1 MTRHPHHF
9 KIALALAISAGAWG
23 IYWLPQRILEE
34 GGLTGGWG
42 TIAQMIIGVLLLTP
56 IAMWRK
62 IKGRSTGLELPMV
75 GLLVGGGFI
84 CYALSFLLTDV
95 VRALILFYM
104 TRIWT
109 TIFEMLFLK
118 RRPGLERVLTLGL
131 ALGGL
136 WIVFSKQTIIPL
148 PQNAGDWL
156 ALAGGAIFAGG
167 MIRLEVTKNDGV
179 FPIIFSFFVYGSLF
193 NIVAGFLLSEHLG
206 PVPAIDSFVS
216 MSLFLIII
224 SVFYFIPTGIVIL
237 WAPSKLGA
245 GLCSILFLTEIVVG
259 VTSSS
264 ILTHE
269 PFGWREI
276 VGRSMII
283 IGGIFAVVLAPKE
296 EKKVST

>member
-9 KIALALAISAGAWG
+9 KIAIALAFSAGAWG
-23 IYWLPQRILEE
+23 IYWLPQRILVE

-42 TIAQMIIGVLLLTP
+42 TIAQMIIGFLILLP
-56 IAMWRK
+56 IAFWRL
-62 IKGRSTGLELPMV
+62 IKKKETGFGLPIT

-104 TRIWT
+104 TPIWT
-109 TIFEMLFLK
+109 TIFEILFLK
-118 RRPGLERVLTLGL
+118 KTPGKERILTLSM

-136 WIVFSKQTIIPL
+136 WLVFSKQTILPL
-148 PQNAGDWL
+148 PENAGDWL

-167 MIRLEVTKNDGV
+167 MIRLEIIKTEGV
-179 FPIIFSFFVYGSLF
+179 FPIIFSFFFYGAIF
-193 NIVAGFLLSEHLG
+193 NIVAGFFLVDYLG
-206 PVPAIDSFVS
+206 QMPAFDAFIS
-216 MSLFLIII
+216 MSAFLILI

-259 VTSSS
+259 VISSS
-264 ILTHE
+264 ILTEE
-269 PFGWREI
+269 PFGWREAVGSSLI
-276 VGRSMII
+276 VV
-283 IGGIFAVVLAPKE
+283 GGVLAVVLAPKN
-296 EKKVST
+296 KT

>member
-104 TRIWT
+104 TPIWT

-118 RRPGLERVLTLGL
+118 RRPGLERVLTLAL

-264 ILTHE
+264 ILTDE

-276 VGRSMII
+276 VGSSMII
-283 IGGIFAVVLAPKE
+283 IGGILAVVLTPKE

>member
-104 TRIWT
+104 TPIWT

-206 PVPAIDSFVS
+206 PVPAIASFVS

-264 ILTHE
+264 ILTDE

-276 VGRSMII
+276 VGSSMII
-283 IGGIFAVVLAPKE
+283 IGGILAVVLAPKE